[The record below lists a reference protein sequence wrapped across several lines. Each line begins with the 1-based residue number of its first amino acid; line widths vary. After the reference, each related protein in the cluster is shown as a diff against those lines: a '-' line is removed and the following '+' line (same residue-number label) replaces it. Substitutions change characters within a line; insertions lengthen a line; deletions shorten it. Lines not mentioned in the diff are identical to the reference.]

1 MDGCIISA
9 ENVHREVG
17 GASMGGG
24 RAPFLLKRSGL
35 RTSDVLQIAN
45 ISPKHVQVCNDGV
58 VCASL
63 AFVSNRLC
71 DADAA
76 ANPGYFQRQGC
87 VLLHHLTRPLNSR
100 KNTFGSSTTVI
111 DGERV
116 TERHRQ
122 TEIFKVESTIN
133 SEIQ

>member
-17 GASMGGG
+17 GVSMGGS

-35 RTSDVLQIAN
+35 RTGDVLQIAN

-100 KNTFGSSTTVI
+100 KNTFRI
-111 DGERV
+111 
-116 TERHRQ
+116 Q
-122 TEIFKVESTIN
+122 YN
-133 SEIQ
+133 SDWRRKGDREAQADRDIQGREYY